1 MVRLLAIRMLLNL
14 PANTYHTFSYTD
26 STELN
31 KPDADEVR
39 LEHFEMN
46 ANGAYSTNTA
56 EITTTENVAY
66 MTVGDVLPPTR
77 NVTYRQVPPGT
88 DECYE
93 YIFCDER

>member
-1 MVRLLAIRMLLNL
+1 MLLNL
-14 PANTYHTFSYTD
+14 PAHTHHIFSYTG

-46 ANGAYSTNTA
+46 ANDAYTAYDTYSTNTA
-56 EITTTENVAY
+56 KIATTENVAY
-66 MTVGDVLPPTR
+66 MTVGDVLPPTQ
-77 NVTYRQVPPGT
+77 NVTYGQVPSGT
-88 DECYE
+88 DDCYE

>member
-1 MVRLLAIRMLLNL
+1 MLLNL
-14 PANTYHTFSYTD
+14 PAHTHHTFSYTD
-26 STELN
+26 STELS

-46 ANGAYSTNTA
+46 TNDAYTACDAYSTNTA
-56 EITTTENVAY
+56 KITTTENVAY
-66 MTVGDVLPPTR
+66 MTVGDAIPPMR
-77 NVTYRQVPPGT
+77 NVTYEQVPRGT